1 MAVLAVDEA
10 IPKTAYGFE
19 YRWLSWS
26 RFAELAPQVLDVLA
40 NPYRADQVLVVTD
53 HRGDLRRGDHARGLR
68 EQVLDECELTRC
80 QADCRARHPHLVRL
94 HVEFDRPV
102 TEGSRL
108 TPSWSGRGGGSLT
121 SAGLG

>member
-19 YRWLSWS
+19 YRWLSLS

-40 NPYRADQVLVVTD
+40 NPYRADQVLLVAD
-53 HRGDLRRGDHARGLR
+53 HRGDLRRGDHARGLG
-68 EQVLDECELTRC
+68 EQVLDEFELARC
-80 QADCRARHPHLVRL
+80 QADCLTRYVHLMCL

-102 TEGSRL
+102 L
-108 TPSWSGRGGGSLT
+108 KDRG
-121 SAGLG
+121 